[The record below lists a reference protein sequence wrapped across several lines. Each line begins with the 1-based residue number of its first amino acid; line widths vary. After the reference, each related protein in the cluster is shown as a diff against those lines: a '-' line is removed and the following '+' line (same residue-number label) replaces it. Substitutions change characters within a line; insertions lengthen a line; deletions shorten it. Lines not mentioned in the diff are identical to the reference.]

1 MADEYTPPLSP
12 NILWVFKGNEYTPPL
27 SPNIEFIFGADDE
40 GDDNERRKSSYML
53 LLTM

>member
-12 NILWVFKGNEYTPPL
+12 NIFWVFKGNEYTPPL
-27 SPNIEFIFGADDE
+27 TPNVVWIFGADDDE
-40 GDDNERRKSSYML
+40 GGNELRKSSYML

>member
-12 NILWVFKGNEYTPPL
+12 NIVWTFKGNEYTPPL
-27 SPNIEFIFGADDE
+27 SPNIVWIFGADDDTD
-40 GDDNERRKSSYML
+40 GNDLLKSTYML